1 MDTHTA
7 PKYNIREYL
16 FKWVQVTASFEVTD
30 TDQIGRLYVNGRLV
44 DTTHNM
50 GTGQKIDTNV
60 QIGAI
65 SSIVATDKLHYT
77 GLMDEVRFFK

>member
-1 MDTHTA
+1 MHTHTA
-7 PKYNIREYL
+7 PKYNIRDFL

-44 DTTHNM
+44 DIKHNM
-50 GTGQKIDTNV
+50 GVGQRIDTNV
-60 QIGAI
+60 QIG
-65 SSIVATDKLHYT
+65 SSIDKLHYT